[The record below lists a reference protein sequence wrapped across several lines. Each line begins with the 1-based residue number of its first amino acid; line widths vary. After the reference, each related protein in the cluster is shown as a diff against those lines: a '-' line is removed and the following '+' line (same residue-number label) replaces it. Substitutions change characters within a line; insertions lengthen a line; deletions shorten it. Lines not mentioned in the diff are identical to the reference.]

1 MISRQRVAFGDWQT
15 PRALADAAIDAL
27 VRRGGK
33 RPATVVE
40 PTCGHGVFL
49 RAAAARWPRA
59 RLRGYDINA
68 EYVDSA
74 AAALPRTAKLEVA
87 DFFRVDWEEEL
98 RRLPEPLLVVGNPP
112 WVTSAE
118 QGAIGASNLPRKQN
132 FKKLNGL
139 DARTGKSNF
148 DVSEW
153 MLLRLLAALQ
163 GRDATVAMLCK
174 ASVARRVIEF
184 TASQSLHVS
193 PIGLWQ
199 IDAEAHFGA
208 AVDAVLFACRTR
220 RAGAAAAWPVFA
232 AIDATTAETSL
243 GVVDGVLAS
252 DARGFRETQHLAG
265 ACRPEWRSGVKHDC
279 AAVMELSLRDGELVN
294 AFGEVVAIEESLIFP
309 LLKSSDLANGRAA
322 RRHVIVPQM
331 ALGQDT
337 GALRSVAPKAW
348 RYLTRHRAL
357 LDGRKSSIYRGQPA
371 FALFGIGDY
380 TFAPWKVAISGLY
393 KRLEFCLVG
402 PIGGRPT
409 LVDDTCYFLP
419 FARAG
424 EARAALRA
432 LRSEPA
438 QAYLQ
443 ARIFWDAKR
452 PINKALLQNLDL
464 GKLGAAV
471 DERIG
476 SRP

>member
-1 MISRQRVAFGDWQT
+1 
-15 PRALADAAIDAL
+15 
-27 VRRGGK
+27 
-33 RPATVVE
+33 
-40 PTCGHGVFL
+40 
-49 RAAAARWPRA
+49 
-59 RLRGYDINA
+59 
-68 EYVDSA
+68 
-74 AAALPRTAKLEVA
+74 
-87 DFFRVDWEEEL
+87 
-98 RRLPEPLLVVGNPP
+98 
-112 WVTSAE
+112 
-118 QGAIGASNLPRKQN
+118 
-132 FKKLNGL
+132 
-139 DARTGKSNF
+139 
-148 DVSEW
+148 
-153 MLLRLLAALQ
+153 
-163 GRDATVAMLCK
+163 
-174 ASVARRVIEF
+174 
-184 TASQSLHVS
+184 
-193 PIGLWQ
+193 
-199 IDAEAHFGA
+199 
-208 AVDAVLFACRTR
+208 
-220 RAGAAAAWPVFA
+220 
-232 AIDATTAETSL
+232 
-243 GVVDGVLAS
+243 
-252 DARGFRETQHLAG
+252 
-265 ACRPEWRSGVKHDC
+265 
-279 AAVMELSLRDGELVN
+279 MELSLRDGELVN